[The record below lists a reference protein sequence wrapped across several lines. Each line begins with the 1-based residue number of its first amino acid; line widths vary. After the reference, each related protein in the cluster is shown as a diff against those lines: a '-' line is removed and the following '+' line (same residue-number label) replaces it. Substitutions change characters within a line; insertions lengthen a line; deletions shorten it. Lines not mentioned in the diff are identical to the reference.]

1 MPTRIPTTI
10 CHLLTFDQ
18 DGAVATPISINGRW
32 VKMSDRAAALLAC
45 LQNHPGRVVPYRRM
59 AEILGLRTMRSA
71 ELRILRQY
79 VMEVKRALAA
89 SRSPYVLA
97 VAAGV
102 GHALC
107 PLLKTRRKRRFAR

>member
-1 MPTRIPTTI
+1 MARHTNPTTI
-10 CHLLTFDQ
+10 CHLLDQ

-59 AEILGLRTMRSA
+59 VEILGFRTMRSA
-71 ELRILRQY
+71 QLHVLRQY

-97 VAAGV
+97 VAEGV

-107 PLLKTRRKRRFAR
+107 PLVETRRKRRFDR